1 MPKRK
6 IPPDVRKKLW
16 LARNLD
22 VPLLRSREARTP
34 RGTPEN
40 RPMRDASKPANEVEA
55 GQMQYRYI
63 YTLAPM
69 AATRKIAFDA
79 YWPILVGPGRRIRQR
94 RDATGAPIQRP
105 ECGNGA
111 WRGGASRPS
120 KTSYSGGKAVNPR
133 GMGTESPSKKAFFR
147 MDRGEAVRVSY
158 HWAAPVALAA
168 DLVRR
173 LRAPHFR
180 T

>member
-1 MPKRK
+1 MR
-6 IPPDVRKKLW
+6 
-16 LARNLD
+16 
-22 VPLLRSREARTP
+22 P

-133 GMGTESPSKKAFFR
+133 GMGTESPSKYVFPGRGFRLTSRRTTADATKGQKEPISGLIGQIHAF
-147 MDRGEAVRVSY
+147 
-158 HWAAPVALAA
+158 
-168 DLVRR
+168 
-173 LRAPHFR
+173 
-180 T
+180 